1 MSVRLALVLALL
13 FGVVFSYLTSF
24 NPGRVPLVLGSDWR
38 YDVPVMALVV
48 GAFLLG
54 AAVALVL
61 GLARDLN
68 RSYQDYQGMRR
79 ARRDAGVG
87 EVYHRGVDAQLAGRV
102 VEATEA
108 YAEVVRR
115 EPGHGE
121 AHSRLGE
128 LEMER
133 GDAKAALNHHLQA
146 LRADERPETL
156 LAAAHAYR
164 RAGRPEDA
172 VALYDSVL
180 THDRNHVTALRGLR
194 DVGSET
200 GRWADA
206 LRAQERLLVLASPPD
221 RAAAS
226 GWLAGIHYEIGRGR
240 LHGGDASGAVAAFR
254 EALKAQ
260 PDFLPALVA
269 LGDAHLKAGD
279 QKDATRVWER
289 ALETQPALPL
299 LSRLEQVYRSEGR
312 PTRMIALHQQAAARQ
327 PDNPSLAFSLGRVY
341 FDLSMLDEAAD
352 QLQKVEVRTPDLAV
366 VHSYLGAV
374 FERRGQAREAFEEYR
389 RALRLGGSF
398 EWPHQCDVCGARHA
412 GWVDRCPVCHRWNTS
427 RP

>member
-1 MSVRLALVLALL
+1 VSVRLALVLALL
-13 FGVVFSYLTSF
+13 LGIVISYLTSI
-24 NPGRVPLVLGSDWR
+24 NPGRVPLVLGPDWR
-38 YDVPVMALVV
+38 FDVPVMALAVA
-48 GAFLLG
+48 AFLLG
-54 AAVALVL
+54 AAVALLL
-61 GLARDLN
+61 GLVRDLN
-68 RSYQDYQGMRR
+68 RSYRGYLGMRR
-79 ARRDAGVG
+79 ARRDAGLS

-102 VEATEA
+102 LEAAEA

-156 LAAAHAYR
+156 LAAAQAYR

-172 VALYDSVL
+172 AALYDAVL
-180 THDRNHVTALRGLR
+180 KQDRNHVTALRGLR

-206 LRAQERLLVLASPPD
+206 LRAQERLLALASPAD
-221 RAAAS
+221 RGSES
-226 GWLAGIHYEIGRGR
+226 GWLAGIHYEIGRAR
-240 LHGGDASGAVAAFR
+240 LGAGDASGAVAAFR
-254 EALKAQ
+254 EALRAE

-269 LGDAHLKAGD
+269 LGDGHLKAGD
-279 QKDATRVWER
+279 RKAAIRAWER
-289 ALETQPALPL
+289 ALEAQPAVPL
-299 LSRLEQVYRSEGR
+299 LSRLDQAYRGEGR

-327 PDNPSLAFSLGRVY
+327 PDNTSLAFSLGRVY

-352 QLQKVEVRTPDLAV
+352 QLQKVEVRAPDLAV
-366 VHSYLGAV
+366 VHAYLGAV

-389 RALRLGGSF
+389 RALRLAGSF
-398 EWPHQCDVCGARHA
+398 DWPHRCTACGARHA
-412 GWVDRCPVCHRWNTS
+412 GWVDRCPACHRWNTS

>member
-13 FGVVFSYLTSF
+13 FGIVVSYLTSF

-38 YDVPVMALVV
+38 YELPVMALLV

-54 AAVALVL
+54 AGLVLVL

-68 RSYQDYQGMRR
+68 RSYQAYQGIRR
-79 ARRDAGVG
+79 ARRDEGLS
-87 EVYHRGVDAQLAGRV
+87 EVYHRGVDAHLAGRV
-102 VEATEA
+102 LEAAEA
-108 YAEVVRR
+108 YAEVLRR
-115 EPGHGE
+115 APGHGE

-146 LRADERPETL
+146 LRAEERPETL

-172 VALYDSVL
+172 VALYDAVL
-180 THDRNHVTALRGLR
+180 KHDRNHVTALRGLR
-194 DVGSET
+194 ETGSET

-206 LRAQERLLVLASPPD
+206 LRSQERLLALAPAAD
-221 RAAAS
+221 RGAES

-240 LHGGDASGAVAAFR
+240 LQGGDASGAVAAFKD
-254 EALKAQ
+254 ALKAQ

-279 QKDATRVWER
+279 LKDATRVWER

-299 LSRLEQVYRSEGR
+299 LSRLAEVYRSEGR

-341 FDLSMLDEAAD
+341 FDLSMFDEAAD
-352 QLQKVEVRTPDLAV
+352 QLQKVEVRAPDLAV
-366 VHSYLGAV
+366 VHAYLGAV
-374 FERRGQAREAFEEYR
+374 FERRGQTREAFEEYR
-389 RALRLGGSF
+389 RALRPTGSF
-398 EWPHQCDVCGARHA
+398 EWPHRCNACGARHL
-412 GWVDRCPVCHRWNTS
+412 GWVDRCPACQRWNTS